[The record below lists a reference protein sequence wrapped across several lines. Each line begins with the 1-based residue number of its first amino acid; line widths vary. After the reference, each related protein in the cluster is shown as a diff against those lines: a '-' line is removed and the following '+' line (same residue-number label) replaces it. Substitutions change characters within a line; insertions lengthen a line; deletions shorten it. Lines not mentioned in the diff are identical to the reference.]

1 MQPSPLSHFHVKV
14 YRKLPNPPLG
24 ASPISD
30 DRFCREFRVRLQTR
44 AEEEAKRE
52 MENPNLTARIEACNR
67 DCLGAEPPPGPK
79 FG

>member
-14 YRKLPNPPLG
+14 FRKVGDPVVREENLH
-24 ASPISD
+24 
-30 DRFCREFRVRLQTR
+30 REFRVRLQTR

-52 MENPNLTARIEACNR
+52 MQDDRFVARIEACNR
-67 DCLGAEPPPGPK
+67 DCLGAEPPPGPR

>member
-1 MQPSPLSHFHVKV
+1 MQPGPLSHFHVKV
-14 YRKLPNPPLG
+14 YRKLPGSVVVLT
-24 ASPISD
+24 D
-30 DRFCREFRVRLQTR
+30 DRLHREYRVRLQTR

-52 MENPNLTARIEACNR
+52 EQDPMLAARIEACNR